1 MKKNLSAALLFV
13 ICVLC
18 ACKSDPD
25 WAAGTLNPTVAIN
38 DIRSLYK
45 DGNLRLTAEL
55 LAGAVQTCG
64 IVSSNYTEGNIPEG
78 VVVVQNTRRSKT
90 SGIAVYVGEL
100 ASTFQQG
107 DSLLLRIEDKILTR
121 ENGVLTIRALDEE
134 DITVLSR
141 GHRLNPIPVK
151 VSALLSDP
159 GQYESVLIKITN
171 CVPVETPG
179 GGATYEGGLAVDDGT
194 GMVTIGVR
202 EGTALASKT
211 VPADPVTYIG
221 LLSSEV
227 DDAGVI
233 QLSVW
238 PRSVRDIIEKYV
250 ILAWD
255 LRGYNITQGPT
266 RDATK
271 VDDNLEMSAL
281 SRGPGLT
288 AAQAGDAFSA
298 TWPVDVDKDAAVLHG
313 SYYQF
318 SLTPKD
324 NVRISLLSIDIALRV
339 QANGPRNYCWMY
351 SLDGGN
357 SFAEMS
363 DNLVFKGSTSD
374 NNGIMQPTLNIE
386 EVAGV
391 QEFSGPMIIRLYAWG
406 AIDNKSTFRIGKSLT
421 DRPYALSVEGM
432 VQTE

>member
-1 MKKNLSAALLFV
+1 M
-13 ICVLC
+13 
-18 ACKSDPD
+18 
-25 WAAGTLNPTVAIN
+25 
-38 DIRSLYK
+38 
-45 DGNLRLTAEL
+45 
-55 LAGAVQTCG
+55 
-64 IVSSNYTEGNIPEG
+64 
-78 VVVVQNTRRSKT
+78 
-90 SGIAVYVGEL
+90 
-100 ASTFQQG
+100 
-107 DSLLLRIEDKILTR
+107 
-121 ENGVLTIRALDEE
+121 
-134 DITVLSR
+134 LSR

-266 RDATK
+266 R
-271 VDDNLEMSAL
+271 
-281 SRGPGLT
+281 
-288 AAQAGDAFSA
+288 
-298 TWPVDVDKDAAVLHG
+298 
-313 SYYQF
+313 
-318 SLTPKD
+318 
-324 NVRISLLSIDIALRV
+324 
-339 QANGPRNYCWMY
+339 
-351 SLDGGN
+351 
-357 SFAEMS
+357 
-363 DNLVFKGSTSD
+363 
-374 NNGIMQPTLNIE
+374 MQP
-386 EVAGV
+386 
-391 QEFSGPMIIRLYAWG
+391 R
-406 AIDNKSTFRIGKSLT
+406 
-421 DRPYALSVEGM
+421 
-432 VQTE
+432 